1 MGQGI
6 WKEGILTPERGK
18 EHPTWTLL
26 QWLIHSCGGSSS
38 MNSAMTIPAD
48 RFRPQLVE
56 RRERLQAASGSVS
69 DNYLNDLLAEVDA
82 ALQRIEAG
90 TFGLCESCHDTIEA
104 DRLEQNPLCRFCLDH
119 LSKAE
124 LAWHQQDLN
133 LATQIQS
140 RLLPQRDISLD
151 IWEAQYRY
159 EPVGGDYCELMITGE
174 ATGNGPSLFF
184 AVGDVAGKGVAASLL
199 MTHLNAILRSL
210 LSMDLTLAEV
220 VSRANRLFCES
231 TVPAHYATLACGRT
245 TATGVEICNAGHCP
259 PLVLRRNETERVES
273 NGLPLGL
280 FSGGQYT
287 VTHYV
292 LGSGE
297 SLVLYSD
304 GITEAECPSGE
315 DYQEERLV
323 RCLRERLEHG
333 PHAMADGVIHD
344 LVRFRETGPVSD
356 DMTVLVVQRRG

>member
-1 MGQGI
+1 MGGMTTMNTQMEDSVVHGH
-6 WKEGILTPERGK
+6 TA
-18 EHPTWTLL
+18 T
-26 QWLIHSCGGSSS
+26 SST
-38 MNSAMTIPAD
+38 AKAD
-48 RFRPQLVE
+48 RFRPQLIE
-56 RRERLQAASGSVS
+56 RRERLQAASGFVS
-69 DNYLNDLLAEVDA
+69 DTYLNDLLAEVDA
-82 ALQRIEAG
+82 ALNRIEAG
-90 TFGLCESCHDTIEA
+90 TFGLCESCHDTIER

-119 LSKAE
+119 LTKTE

-140 RLLPQRDISLD
+140 TLLPKRDLSLD
-151 IWEAQYRY
+151 AWEAQYRY
-159 EPVGGDYCELMITGE
+159 EPVGAVGGDYCELMVTGE
-174 ATGNGPSLFF
+174 AVGTKGLHGAQSLFF

-199 MTHLNAILRSL
+199 MTHLSAILRSL
-210 LSMDLTLAEV
+210 LSMDLSLAEV

-259 PLVLRRNETERVES
+259 PLVLRQDATERVES

-280 FSGGQYT
+280 FSAGQYS

-315 DYQEERLV
+315 DYQEERLE

-333 PHAMADGVIHD
+333 PHAMADGVIRD
-344 LVRFRETGPVSD
+344 IVRFREAGPVSD